1 MLGFSYNP
9 DENQAQIQSVTIGGA
24 LADAGLQA
32 GDYIAAVDGNEI
44 ASGEALSQYFED
56 HPLSDQ
62 TVTLTYLRDGLD
74 YDVEVTPQAV
84 HYVEQGFSYN
94 LGRKK
99 PMLSV

>member
-1 MLGFSYNP
+1 M
-9 DENQAQIQSVTIGGA
+9 
-24 LADAGLQA
+24 
-32 GDYIAAVDGNEI
+32 DGNEV

-84 HYVEQGFSYN
+84 NYVEQGFSYN
-94 LGRKK
+94 LGREKTSALGVIK
-99 PMLSV
+99 YSVLEVRYWINSTLKDLNF